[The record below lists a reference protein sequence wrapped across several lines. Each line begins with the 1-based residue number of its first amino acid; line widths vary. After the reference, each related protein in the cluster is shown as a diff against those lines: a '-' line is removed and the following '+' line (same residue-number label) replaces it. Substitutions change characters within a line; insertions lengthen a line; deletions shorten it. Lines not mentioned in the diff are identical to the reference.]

1 MPTYTH
7 ITAPVNPAASARGGY
22 KDILYFCPVAD
33 FASIAVPSGSG
44 VGSSL
49 TIGTAHTFTSTAGFF
64 TYDSKQKVVTVK
76 GATIGD
82 PGARL
87 IEWTFETI
95 ILGDGAS
102 TQEQLQA
109 LLNAKV
115 IALVKDAKCTANEY
129 VQFGDSCV
137 QPEFSVE
144 FDGKTTAEGL
154 KEYKVTG
161 KIVASKYFYTGAVT
175 LSTAP

>member
-7 ITAPVNPAASARGGY
+7 LTTNTNPLAIRGGY
-22 KDILYFCPVAD
+22 KDIFYFAPIAD
-33 FASIAVPSGSG
+33 FATIGTPSGAG
-44 VGSSL
+44 IGSTL
-49 TIGTAHTFTSTAGFF
+49 TISTAHTFTSTAGFF
-64 TYDSKQKVVTVK
+64 TYETKQKVVTLK
-76 GATIGD
+76 GTSVGD
-82 PGARL
+82 VGAKL
-87 IEWTFETI
+87 MEWTFEITM
-95 ILGDGAS
+95 LGDTAS

-115 IALVKDAKCTANEY
+115 IALLKDAKCTAAEY
-129 VQFGDSCV
+129 VQLGDSCV

-161 KIVASKYFYTGAVT
+161 KIVGSKYLYTGAVT
-175 LSTAP
+175 LSTA